1 MAPRKKKDQPA
12 PETQALIDAIAFC
25 SIAQQEVGTPNETHI
40 TLQNKTA
47 MTYNGI
53 IAVGTHTDFADIRTC
68 PHTLKLLAA
77 LKKCKAEYSITQT
90 EASQLVVRSGQFRA
104 IVPCLK
110 IEDIHSTWPDNPVA
124 AINDTIKEGFATLN
138 PLIAEKSQHVITASL
153 LLQGGSMI
161 ATDRSL
167 IAEFWHGIDLPPGL
181 VIPKVTVN
189 AVAKSHKKLA
199 QLGFSDNSVTFWF
212 EDYSWIKT
220 QMHAEP
226 WPDTTQFF
234 TKPANP
240 KPVTSKLIE
249 AVEAVGPFTED
260 GFIYFGNESVASHRD
275 NSVGAT
281 HDIPTLRFSG
291 EAPIVG
297 LKRMLTA
304 LTFAKAIDFD
314 ADPNYMYMQG
324 DRIRAVLS
332 KSR

>member
-12 PETQALIDAIAFC
+12 PETAALIEAIAFC
-25 SIAQQEVGTPNETHI
+25 STAQQEVGTANETHI
-40 TLQNKTA
+40 ILQNKTA
-47 MTYNGI
+47 MTFNGI
-53 IAVGTHTDFADIRTC
+53 IAVGTSTDFPDIRTC
-68 PHTLKLLAA
+68 PHTLQLLAA

-90 EASQLVVRSGQFRA
+90 EAHQLVVRSGQFRA

-110 IEDIHSTWPDNPVA
+110 IEDMHMTWPDNPVA
-124 AINDTIKEGFATLN
+124 VINDTIKEGFAALN

-181 VIPKVTVN
+181 IIPKVAVN
-189 AVAKSHKKLA
+189 AIAKEKKKLA
-199 QLGFSDNSVTFWF
+199 QLGFSNTSVTFWF

-226 WPDTTQFF
+226 WPDTSQFF
-234 TKPANP
+234 VKPANP
-240 KPVTSKLIE
+240 KPIAKKLVE
-249 AVEAVGPFTED
+249 AVEAVAPFTKD

-275 NSVGAT
+275 NSEGAT
-281 HDIPTLRFSG
+281 HDIPTLTFQG

-304 LTFAKAIDFD
+304 LTFATHIDFD